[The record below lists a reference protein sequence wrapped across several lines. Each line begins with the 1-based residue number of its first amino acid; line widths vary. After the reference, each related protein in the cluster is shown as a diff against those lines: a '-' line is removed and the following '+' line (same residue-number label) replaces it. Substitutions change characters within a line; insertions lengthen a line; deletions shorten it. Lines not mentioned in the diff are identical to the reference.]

1 MLLNLEDIRRRL
13 DVLAAH
19 SEFDLQDLRL
29 RGPGLRSSDFD
40 RIEEV
45 LRCKLPASYREIASA
60 VNFGYFTLGSVQFG
74 SGRYSQADALIAH
87 NSPPLWWGDGERP
100 ANFISIGGGD
110 PFVIL
115 LRLSNGS
122 ILAFD
127 SDLSWKTASVVAS
140 DIALFL
146 RGLATAYFLRKE
158 KPASSSAEAL
168 NRAVGGE
175 SSEFWQIALS

>member
-87 NSPPLWWGDGERP
+87 NSPPYGGAMVSDLPTSSALAAVTPTLFCSGSATGPFWH
-100 ANFISIGGGD
+100 SIATSAGRQR
-110 PFVIL
+110 VL
-115 LRLSNGS
+115 LRRTS
-122 ILAFD
+122 
-127 SDLSWKTASVVAS
+127 
-140 DIALFL
+140 
-146 RGLATAYFLRKE
+146 R
-158 KPASSSAEAL
+158 SSSEDSPRRTFCAKR
-168 NRAVGGE
+168 NRR
-175 SSEFWQIALS
+175 LLLPKR